1 MALASAP
8 SEKSSIQPQQ
18 SLAPGAVD
26 ALSIATSPATSPAAS
41 LASPAATSHA
51 TVRVWDW
58 PLRLF
63 HWLLLSAVAT
73 AIATG
78 LAGGDWMAWH
88 GRAGL
93 SIVALLGF
101 RLVWGLVGSTT
112 SRFGH
117 FFPTPARLRVYF
129 SGAWQGV
136 GHNPLGAFSVFAL
149 LGLLALQVTT
159 GLFSND
165 DITFAGPLAQL
176 VGEETV
182 GNLTAWHHR
191 LINVL
196 YGLIGLHLAAIAFY
210 AVVKRQRLVRPMVTG
225 KKTVEPGAHVPSG
238 TSRARPGALVVAV
251 VVAGLLTW
259 AASGA
264 WISPPP
270 APPPSTNA
278 PAPAW

>member
-8 SEKSSIQPQQ
+8 SERASVHPPQ

-26 ALSIATSPATSPAAS
+26 ALPLAAPLATPPAT
-41 LASPAATSHA
+41 HQA

-129 SGAWQGV
+129 SGAWQGG

-165 DITFAGPLAQL
+165 DIAFAGPLAQL
-176 VGEETV
+176 VAEETV
-182 GNLTAWHHR
+182 GDLTAWHHR

-225 KKTVEPGAHVPSG
+225 KKAVEPGAHVPSD

-251 VVAGLLTW
+251 VLAGLLTW
-259 AASGA
+259 VASGA

-270 APPPSTNA
+270 APAPSTTA

>member
-1 MALASAP
+1 MALASSPSKQASIRPSQGPSPDPIDATPLAQAP
-8 SEKSSIQPQQ
+8 
-18 SLAPGAVD
+18 
-26 ALSIATSPATSPAAS
+26 
-41 LASPAATSHA
+41 ATSHA

-63 HWLLLSAVAT
+63 HWLLLSAVAA

-78 LAGGDWMAWH
+78 LAGGEWMAWH

-165 DITFAGPLAQL
+165 DIAFAGPLAQL
-176 VGEETV
+176 VGEEAV
-182 GNLTAWHHR
+182 GDLTAWHHR

-210 AVVKRQRLVRPMVTG
+210 ALVKRERLVRPMVTG
-225 KKTVEPGAHVPSG
+225 KKVIQPGAQPPRG

-251 VVAGLLTW
+251 VLAGLLTW
-259 AASGA
+259 VASGA
-264 WISPPP
+264 WISPAPP
-270 APPPSTNA
+270 APATHTAA

>member
-1 MALASAP
+1 MAIASAP
-8 SEKSSIQPQQ
+8 SDAANDAALDAVIGIAAQ
-18 SLAPGAVD
+18 APGHA
-26 ALSIATSPATSPAAS
+26 AEGAPATI
-41 LASPAATSHA
+41 
-51 TVRVWDW
+51 RVWDW

-63 HWLLLSAVAT
+63 HWLLLASVAT

-112 SRFGH
+112 SRFSH
-117 FFPTPARLRVYF
+117 FLPTPSRLRVYF

-136 GHNPLGAFSVFAL
+136 GHNPLGAFSVIAL
-149 LGLLALQVTT
+149 LGLLGLQVTT

-165 DITFAGPLAQL
+165 DIAFAGPLAQL
-176 VGEETV
+176 VGEDTV
-182 GNLTAWHHR
+182 GDLTAWHHR

-196 YGLIGLHLAAIAFY
+196 YGLIGLHLAAIIFY
-210 AVVKRQRLVRPMVTG
+210 AVVKRERLVPPMVTG
-225 KKTVEPGAHVPSG
+225 KKAVEPGAQHVPSG
-238 TSRARPGALVVAV
+238 TSRPRAWALLVAV
-251 VVAGLLTW
+251 VLAGLLTW
-259 AASGA
+259 LASGA

-270 APPPSTNA
+270 APPASTPAA

>member
-1 MALASAP
+1 MAIASAP
-8 SEKSSIQPQQ
+8 SDAANDAA
-18 SLAPGAVD
+18 LAVAADITTAASNPTAT
-26 ALSIATSPATSPAAS
+26 TSPVSI
-41 LASPAATSHA
+41 
-51 TVRVWDW
+51 RVWDW

-63 HWLLLSAVAT
+63 HWSLLAAVAT

-78 LAGGDWMAWH
+78 LAGGEWMTWH

-93 SIVALLGF
+93 TIVALLGF

-117 FFPTPARLRVYF
+117 FLPTPARLRVYF

-136 GHNPLGAFSVFAL
+136 GHNPLGAFSVIAL
-149 LGLLALQVTT
+149 LGLLGLQVGT

-165 DITFAGPLAQL
+165 DIAFAGPLAQL
-176 VGEETV
+176 VGEDTV
-182 GNLTAWHHR
+182 GDLTAWHHR

-196 YGLIGLHLAAIAFY
+196 YGLIGLHVAAIAFY
-210 AVVKRQRLVRPMVTG
+210 AVFKRERLVPPMVTG
-225 KKTVEPGAHVPSG
+225 KKTIEPGAHVPSG
-238 TSRARPGALVVAV
+238 TSRPRAWALVLAV
-251 VVAGLLTW
+251 VLAGLLTW
-259 AASGA
+259 VASGA

-270 APPPSTNA
+270 APPASTTTA

>member
-8 SEKSSIQPQQ
+8 TDQASSPEPDDTSQGTPGPTIQ
-18 SLAPGAVD
+18 
-26 ALSIATSPATSPAAS
+26 
-41 LASPAATSHA
+41 
-51 TVRVWDW
+51 VWDW

-63 HWLLLSAVAT
+63 HWLLLAAVAT

-78 LAGGDWMAWH
+78 LAGGSWMAWH

-93 SIVALLGF
+93 AIVGLLTF
-101 RLVWGLVGSTT
+101 RVVWGLVGSTT
-112 SRFGH
+112 SRFRH
-117 FFPTPARLRVYF
+117 FLPTPARLRVYF

-149 LGLLALQVTT
+149 LGLLVLQAGS

-165 DITFAGPLAQL
+165 DIAFAGPLAQL

-182 GNLTAWHHR
+182 GGLTAWHHR

-196 YGLIGLHLAAIAFY
+196 YGLIGLHVAAIVFY
-210 AVVKRQRLVRPMVTG
+210 AVVKRERLVPPMVTG
-225 KKTVEPGAHVPSG
+225 KKTIEPGAHVPSG
-238 TSRARPGALVVAV
+238 TSRPRLGALLISIVL
-251 VVAGLLTW
+251 AGLLTW
-259 AASGA
+259 VASGA
-264 WISPPP
+264 WITPP
-270 APPPSTNA
+270 ASTPASTTA